1 VSRVSRIITR
11 MNDEQRWAI
20 WEAKDARYDGQFF
33 VAVRTTGVYCRPSCP
48 ARPLRKNVQFFDAA
62 DAAEAAGFRA
72 CKRCHPRAERLPSE
86 QLTARI
92 TTFIAEHGHAR
103 LDALSTETGYSP
115 FHLQRVFKQA
125 VGVSPLQ
132 FAKAQRAQQLKSKLK
147 QPVSVTT
154 AVLDA
159 GYGSHSQIY
168 ADGGALGMTPGDY
181 KAGGAGAQID
191 YAFADTALGRMLVA
205 VTARGLCAIYFGDD
219 DAQLLRELR
228 AEYPRAAL
236 SDRERVDAHQ
246 YIDQLTHVL
255 AGRARHATLHKLPID
270 VQSTAFQAQVWQALR
285 AIPEGE
291 TRSYQ
296 QVAQAIGRP
305 TAMRAVANACGANRV
320 AVVIPCHRVVR
331 EGGASGG
338 YRWGVERKRKLL
350 EAEREKTTDDGRPTT
365 AGA

>member
-1 VSRVSRIITR
+1 MAGAVREPYHAR

-48 ARPLRKNVQFFDAA
+48 ARPLRKNVVFFETA
-62 DAAEAAGFRA
+62 DAAEAAGFRP
-72 CKRCHPRAERLPSE
+72 CKRCHPRAERLPAE
-86 QLTARI
+86 HLTARV
-92 TTFIAEHGHAR
+92 TAFIAEHGHAR
-103 LDALSTETGYSP
+103 LDALSAETGYSP
-115 FHLQRVFKQA
+115 FHLQRVFKQN

-132 FAKAQRAQQLKSKLK
+132 FAKARRAQQLKHKLK

-159 GYGSHSQIY
+159 GYGSNTQIH
-168 ADGGALGMTPGDY
+168 ADGALGMTPGEY
-181 KAGGAGAQID
+181 RAGGAGARIH
-191 YAFADTALGRMLVA
+191 YAFADTALGRMLLA
-205 VTARGLCAIYFGDD
+205 VTERGLCAIYFGDD
-219 DAQLLRELR
+219 DAGLLRELR

-236 SDRERVDAHQ
+236 AADIRDDAQGYVECVMRVLD
-246 YIDQLTHVL
+246 
-255 AGRARHATLHKLPID
+255 GGARHSTLRNLPLD
-270 VQSTAFQAQVWQALR
+270 VQGTAFQAQVWQALR

-291 TRSYQ
+291 TRSYA

-320 AVVIPCHRVVR
+320 AMVIPCHRVVR

-338 YRWGVERKRKLL
+338 YRWGVERKRALL
-350 EAEREKTTDDGRPTT
+350 AIERR
-365 AGA
+365 AGP